1 MSNFEIR
8 GLSPPECLSWFV
20 LAQPTQ
26 RDFIHAGLFWFG
38 EGAYANNLSVIV
50 RELIDTKKSERYKEL
65 REKFAE
71 VLEKPHVK
79 LEGEARYDVKEV
91 LRHNPWRYEQKEL
104 SFPRYREG
112 KRFPVVFGKVG
123 KGGVD
128 RRSGLIFVRLLGID
142 AGEVTRQKIWKAR
155 KRVVEIWQDLT
166 EEQEVRD
173 YLDGVHRF
181 IEICEAG
188 LPDDNFVNDWPYLL
202 RALGY
207 IAPFEFKDFEG
218 AFLLSRAGL
227 FERKITPDE
236 VVKRLQEEKRPQ
248 GEKSG
253 LWKDLRYRY
262 EKQGLQQEE
271 FLQPFYRVYHKEFL
285 EILRKDWRNTLKKIE
300 EGKSSDKAIAVFV
313 EKEKEPAL
321 AQVGYGTFLV
331 PKKKITLYLFYE
343 KSLEQQL
350 EDFKKGFLLLH
361 QEVGRRFLKGV
372 EIEIEAIHPIDRLIY
387 NLNDINKVFKN
398 PSSDPIKHEDSEVL
412 KNPSSGPIKHKD
424 SIGIVFSLL
433 NFACRVQSLRRIR
446 KVENRSP
453 GVIMLLN
460 TDIRE
465 ENGGYTIW
473 DYFSFVYEFF
483 GLPVQT
489 LNRSTIGKI
498 ANCKDAAEARKLQG
512 IYKNLIISL
521 LKDSKALEFDF
532 TGFELP
538 EDMEVYTFLEKPST
552 GFCYKRGEKEHKPL
566 RHFLYEIYL
575 LRVIGKKASIDL
587 YYKTILLTG
596 GLNYEKDYLLR
607 EIQEKA
613 RSEKV
618 RFCFI
623 TAGSWEDSPL
633 HQAIHHADRS
643 DEIRKKSIFV
653 EYSEFPTAYITEKVQ
668 EECMVIY
675 SSEFRTLRERLGV
688 SNDKLTTAIALKPAE
703 VKGRFELVGDEGQ
716 FYHSHL
722 QVFSTETPGW
732 EKETFYIQKKN
743 LFLFTILALSLYESE
758 SFQTPYSKLGL
769 WQKKKT
775 LYLSLRRNNYEYI
788 MPLNAILYEMLYFV
802 NKLPLED
809 SLGQQENPSA

>member
-1 MSNFEIR
+1 MSNLEIR
-8 GLSPPECLSWFV
+8 GLSPPERLSLFV
-20 LAQPTQ
+20 SAQPME

-38 EGAYANNLSVIV
+38 EETYASNLSVIV

-142 AGEVTRQKIWKAR
+142 AGEVTRQKIWEAR
-155 KRVVEIWQDLT
+155 KKMVEIWQELT
-166 EEQEVRD
+166 EVQEVRD
-173 YLDGVHRF
+173 YLYSVHRF
-181 IEICEAG
+181 IDICEAR
-188 LPDDNFVNDWPYLL
+188 LPSGFVNEWPYLL

-218 AFLLSRAGL
+218 VFLLSRAGL
-227 FERKITPDE
+227 FERQITPDE
-236 VVKRLQEEKRPQ
+236 VVKRLQEEK
-248 GEKSG
+248 GG
-253 LWKDLRYRY
+253 LWKDLRYQH
-262 EKQGLQQEE
+262 EEQGRQQEE
-271 FLQPFYRVYHKEFL
+271 FLQPFYQVYHKDFL

-300 EGKSSDKAIAVFV
+300 EGKAPRKAIAVFV

-343 KSLEQQL
+343 ESLEQQL

-361 QEVGRRFLKGV
+361 REVGRRFLKDI
-372 EIEIEAIHPIDRLIY
+372 EIEIEATHPIDRLVY
-387 NLNDINKVFKN
+387 NLNDINKVLKN
-398 PSSDPIKHEDSEVL
+398 PSSGPIKHEDSEVL

-424 SIGIVFSLL
+424 SIEIVFSLL

-465 ENGGYTIW
+465 ENGGYAVW

-489 LNRSTIGKI
+489 LNRSTIEKI
-498 ANCKDAAEARKLQG
+498 ANCKDPEEARKLQG

-552 GFCYKRGEKEHKPL
+552 GFCYKRGEKEQKPL

-575 LRVIGKKASIDL
+575 LRVTGKKASIDL
-587 YYKTILLTG
+587 DYKTILPTG

-607 EIQEKA
+607 EIQDKA

-623 TAGSWEDSPL
+623 TASSWEDSPL
-633 HQAIHHADRS
+633 CQAIDHADRS
-643 DEIRKKSIFV
+643 GEIRKKSVFV

-675 SSEFRTLRERLGV
+675 SSEFRTLQQRLEV
-688 SNDKLTTAIALKPAE
+688 SNDKFTTAIALKPAE

-732 EKETFYIQKKN
+732 EKETFYAQKKN

-788 MPLNAILYEMLYFV
+788 MPLNAILYEMLYFI

-809 SLGQQENPSA
+809 SLGQQETPSA

>member
-1 MSNFEIR
+1 MISPEIR

-20 LAQPTQ
+20 SAQPME

-38 EGAYANNLSVIV
+38 EETYAANLSLIV

-79 LEGEARYDVKEV
+79 LEGEARYDVKKV

-155 KRVVEIWQDLT
+155 KEVVDIWQELT
-166 EEQEVRD
+166 EVQEVRD
-173 YLDGVHRF
+173 YLYSVGRF
-181 IEICEAG
+181 IDICEAG
-188 LPDDNFVNDWPYLL
+188 LPSGFVNEWPYLL

-227 FERKITPDE
+227 FERQITPDE
-236 VVKRLQEEKRPQ
+236 VVKRLQEEK
-248 GEKSG
+248 GG

-262 EKQGLQQEE
+262 EKRGLTQEE
-271 FLQPFYRVYHKEFL
+271 FLQPFHKAYNKDFL

-300 EGKSSDKAIAVFV
+300 EGKASDKAIAVFV
-313 EKEKEPAL
+313 EKEREPAL

-343 KSLEQQL
+343 ESLEPLL
-350 EDFKKGFLLLH
+350 EDFRKGFSLLH
-361 QEVGRRFLKGV
+361 REVGRRFLKDI
-372 EIEIEAIHPIDRLIY
+372 EIEIQAPHPIDRLIY
-387 NLNDINKVFKN
+387 NLNRINEALRN
-398 PSSDPIKHEDSEVL
+398 TSSGHIKHEDS
-412 KNPSSGPIKHKD
+412 IK
-424 SIGIVFSLL
+424 IVFSLL

-465 ENGGYTIW
+465 ENGGYAVW

-489 LNRSTIGKI
+489 LNRSTIEKI
-498 ANCKDAAEARKLQG
+498 ANCKDPEEARKRQG

-538 EDMEVYTFLEKPST
+538 EDLEVYAFLEKPST
-552 GFCYKRGEKEHKPL
+552 GFCYKRGEKEQKPL

-575 LRVIGKKASIDL
+575 LRITGKKASIDL
-587 YYKTILLTG
+587 DYKTIFFTG

-607 EIQEKA
+607 KIQDKA

-633 HQAIHHADRS
+633 HQAIHHAEQS
-643 DEIRKKSIFV
+643 EEIRRRSVFV

-675 SSEFRTLRERLGV
+675 SS
-688 SNDKLTTAIALKPAE
+688 
-703 VKGRFELVGDEGQ
+703 
-716 FYHSHL
+716 
-722 QVFSTETPGW
+722 
-732 EKETFYIQKKN
+732 
-743 LFLFTILALSLYESE
+743 
-758 SFQTPYSKLGL
+758 
-769 WQKKKT
+769 
-775 LYLSLRRNNYEYI
+775 
-788 MPLNAILYEMLYFV
+788 
-802 NKLPLED
+802 
-809 SLGQQENPSA
+809 

>member
-1 MSNFEIR
+1 MSSFEIR
-8 GLSPPECLSWFV
+8 GLSPPEYLSLFV
-20 LAQPTQ
+20 LAQPAE

-38 EGAYANNLSVIV
+38 EETYASNLSVIV

-128 RRSGLIFVRLLGID
+128 RRSGLIFVRLLGIE

-155 KRVVEIWQDLT
+155 KEVVEIWQELT
-166 EEQEVRD
+166 EVQEVRD
-173 YLDGVHRF
+173 YLYSVHRF
-181 IEICEAG
+181 IETCEAG
-188 LPDDNFVNDWPYLL
+188 LPSGYVNDWPYLL

-227 FERKITPDE
+227 FDRKITPDE
-236 VVKRLQEEKRPQ
+236 VVKRLQEEK
-248 GEKSG
+248 GG
-253 LWKDLRYRY
+253 LWEDLEFQC
-262 EKQGLQQEE
+262 EKRGLTQEE
-271 FLQPFYRVYHKEFL
+271 FLQPFHKAYNKDFL

-300 EGKSSDKAIAVFV
+300 EGKSPDKAIAVFV
-313 EKEKEPAL
+313 EKEREPAL

-343 KSLEQQL
+343 ESLKQQL
-350 EDFKKGFLLLH
+350 EDFTKGFSLLH
-361 QEVGRRFLKGV
+361 QEVGRRFLKDI

-387 NLNDINKVFKN
+387 NLNHIN
-398 PSSDPIKHEDSEVL
+398 EVL
-412 KNPSSGPIKHKD
+412 KNPSSGPMKHED
-424 SIGIVFSLL
+424 SIEIVFSLL

-465 ENGGYTIW
+465 ENGGYAVW

-489 LNRSTIGKI
+489 LNRSTIEKI
-498 ANCKDAAEARKLQG
+498 ANCKDPEEARKHQG

-532 TGFELP
+532 SGFELP
-538 EDMEVYTFLEKPST
+538 EDMEVYTFLEKPSA
-552 GFCYKRGEKEHKPL
+552 GFCYKRGEKEQKPL

-575 LRVIGKKASIDL
+575 LRVTGKKASIDL

-607 EIQEKA
+607 EIQDKA

-623 TAGSWEDSPL
+623 TAGSWKDSPL
-633 HQAIHHADRS
+633 CQAIDHAEQS
-643 DEIRKKSIFV
+643 EEIRRKSVFV

-675 SSEFRTLRERLGV
+675 SSEFRALRKRLEI

-703 VKGRFELVGDEGQ
+703 VKGRFEVVGDEGQ

-722 QVFSTETPGW
+722 QVFSTEAPGW

-775 LYLSLRRNNYEYI
+775 LYISLRRNNYEYI
-788 MPLNAILYEMLYFV
+788 MPLNAILCEMLYFV
-802 NKLPLED
+802 NKLPLKA
-809 SLGQQENPSA
+809 SLAQQETPSA

>member
-65 REKFAE
+65 WEKFAE
-71 VLEKPHVK
+71 ALEKPHVK
-79 LEGEARYDVKEV
+79 LEGEARYDLKKV

-104 SFPRYREG
+104 RFPRYWEG

-128 RRSGLIFVRLLGID
+128 RRSGLIFVRLLGIE
-142 AGEVTRQKIWKAR
+142 AGEVTRQKIWEAR

-173 YLDGVHRF
+173 YLYSVHRF

-188 LPDDNFVNDWPYLL
+188 LPSGFVNEWPYIL

-227 FERKITPDE
+227 FERQITPDE

-248 GEKSG
+248 EEKSG

-300 EGKSSDKAIAVFV
+300 EGKAPDKAIAVFI
-313 EKEKEPAL
+313 EKEKEPVL

-350 EDFKKGFLLLH
+350 EDFKKGFSLLH
-361 QEVGRRFLKGV
+361 REVGRRFLKGI

-387 NLNDINKVFKN
+387 NLNHINEALKN
-398 PSSDPIKHEDSEVL
+398 TSSGHIKHA
-412 KNPSSGPIKHKD
+412 D
-424 SIGIVFSLL
+424 SIEIVFSLL

-465 ENGGYTIW
+465 ENGGYAIW

-489 LNRSTIGKI
+489 LNRSTIEKI
-498 ANCKDAAEARKLQG
+498 ANCKDPEEARKLQG

-538 EDMEVYTFLEKPST
+538 EDLEVYAFLEKPSVR
-552 GFCYKRGEKEHKPL
+552 FCYKRGQYKQEEKEQKPL

-575 LRVIGKKASIDL
+575 LRITGKKASIDL
-587 YYKTILLTG
+587 GYKTIFFTG

-633 HQAIHHADRS
+633 YQAIHHAERS

-675 SSEFRTLRERLGV
+675 SSEFRALRERLRV
-688 SNDKLTTAIALKPAE
+688 SNDRLTTAIALKPAE

-732 EKETFYIQKKN
+732 EKETFYAQKKN

-788 MPLNAILYEMLYFV
+788 MPLNAILYEMLYFI

>member
-1 MSNFEIR
+1 MSSFEIR

-20 LAQPTQ
+20 SAQPTE
-26 RDFIHAGLFWFG
+26 RDFIHAGLLWFG
-38 EGAYANNLSVIV
+38 EETYATNLSLIV

-79 LEGEARYDVKEV
+79 LEGEARYDLKKV

-155 KRVVEIWQDLT
+155 KEVVEIWRNLT
-166 EEQEVRD
+166 EVQEVRD
-173 YLDGVHRF
+173 YLYSVGRF
-181 IEICEAG
+181 IDICEAG
-188 LPDDNFVNDWPYLL
+188 LPSGFVNEWPYLL

-227 FERKITPDE
+227 FERQITPDE
-236 VVKRLQEEKRPQ
+236 VVKRLQEEK
-248 GEKSG
+248 GG

-262 EKQGLQQEE
+262 EKRGPQQEE
-271 FLQPFYRVYHKEFL
+271 FLQPFYQVYHKDFL

-300 EGKSSDKAIAVFV
+300 EGKASDKATAVFV
-313 EKEKEPAL
+313 EKEREPAL

-343 KSLEQQL
+343 ESLKPLL
-350 EDFKKGFLLLH
+350 EDFRKGFSLLH
-361 QEVGRRFLKGV
+361 QEVGRRFLKDI
-372 EIEIEAIHPIDRLIY
+372 EIEIEATHPIDRLIY
-387 NLNDINKVFKN
+387 NLNQINKALQN
-398 PSSDPIKHEDSEVL
+398 TSSGHIKHEDSIE
-412 KNPSSGPIKHKD
+412 
-424 SIGIVFSLL
+424 IVFSLL

-460 TDIRE
+460 TDIRQ
-465 ENGGYTIW
+465 ENGGYAIW

-489 LNRSTIGKI
+489 LNRSTIEKI
-498 ANCKDAAEARKLQG
+498 ANCKDPEEARKLQG

-538 EDMEVYTFLEKPST
+538 EDLEVYAFLEKPSVR
-552 GFCYKRGEKEHKPL
+552 FCYKRGGYKQEEEEQKPL

-575 LRVIGKKASIDL
+575 LRVTGKKASIDL

-643 DEIRKKSIFV
+643 GEIRKKSVFV

-675 SSEFRTLRERLGV
+675 SSEFRTLQQRLEV
-688 SNDKLTTAIALKPAE
+688 SNDKFTTAIALKPAE

-732 EKETFYIQKKN
+732 EKETFYAQKKN

-788 MPLNAILYEMLYFV
+788 MPLNAILYEMLYFI

>member
-1 MSNFEIR
+1 MSSFEIR

-20 LAQPTQ
+20 SAQPME

-38 EGAYANNLSVIV
+38 EETYASNLSVIV

-65 REKFAE
+65 RQKFAD

-79 LEGEARYDVKEV
+79 LEGEARYDVKKV
-91 LRHNPWRYEQKEL
+91 LWHNPWRYEQKEL
-104 SFPRYREG
+104 SFPRYKEG

-128 RRSGLIFVRLLGID
+128 RQSGLIFVRLLGID
-142 AGEVTRQKIWKAR
+142 AGEVTRQKIWEAR
-155 KRVVEIWQDLT
+155 KWVVEIWRNLT
-166 EEQEVRD
+166 EVQEVRD
-173 YLDGVHRF
+173 YLYSVDRF
-181 IEICEAG
+181 IDICEAG
-188 LPDDNFVNDWPYLL
+188 LPSGFVNEWPYLL

-227 FERKITPDE
+227 FERQITPDE
-236 VVKRLQEEKRPQ
+236 VVKRLQEEK
-248 GEKSG
+248 GG
-253 LWKDLRYRY
+253 LWKDLEYRY
-262 EKQGLQQEE
+262 EQQGRQQEG
-271 FLQPFYRVYHKEFL
+271 FLQPFYQVYHKDFL

-300 EGKSSDKAIAVFV
+300 EGKASDKATAVFV
-313 EKEKEPAL
+313 EKEREPAL

-343 KSLEQQL
+343 ESLKPLL
-350 EDFKKGFLLLH
+350 EDFKKGFSLLH
-361 QEVGRRFLKGV
+361 REVGRRFLKDI

-387 NLNDINKVFKN
+387 NLNRINEALKN
-398 PSSDPIKHEDSEVL
+398 TSSVHIKHEDSIE
-412 KNPSSGPIKHKD
+412 
-424 SIGIVFSLL
+424 IVFSLL

-446 KVENRSP
+446 KVGNRSP

-465 ENGGYTIW
+465 ENGGYAVW

-489 LNRSTIGKI
+489 LNRSTIEKI
-498 ANCKDAAEARKLQG
+498 TNCKDPEEARKLQG

-552 GFCYKRGEKEHKPL
+552 GFCYKRGEKEQKPL

-575 LRVIGKKASIDL
+575 LRVNGKKASIDL

-643 DEIRKKSIFV
+643 GEIRKKSVFV

-668 EECMVIY
+668 EECMVIH
-675 SSEFRTLRERLGV
+675 SSEFRILRERLKV

-703 VKGRFELVGDEGQ
+703 VKGRFELVGDKGQ

-722 QVFSTETPGW
+722 QVFSTEAPGW

-788 MPLNAILYEMLYFV
+788 MPLNAILYEMLYFIS
-802 NKLPLED
+802 KLPLED

>member
-1 MSNFEIR
+1 MSSFEIR

-20 LAQPTQ
+20 SAQPTE

-38 EGAYANNLSVIV
+38 EKTYASNLSVIV

-65 REKFAE
+65 WEKFAE

-79 LEGEARYDVKEV
+79 LEGEARYDVRDV

-104 SFPRYREG
+104 SFPRYRKGE
-112 KRFPVVFGKVG
+112 RFPVVFGKVG
-123 KGGVD
+123 RGGVD

-142 AGEVTRQKIWKAR
+142 AGEVTRQKIWEAR
-155 KRVVEIWQDLT
+155 KRVVEIWRNLT
-166 EEQEVRD
+166 EVQEVRD
-173 YLDGVHRF
+173 YLYSVHRF
-181 IEICEAG
+181 IDICEAG
-188 LPDDNFVNDWPYLL
+188 LPSGFVNDWPYLL

-218 AFLLSRAGL
+218 VFLLSRAGL
-227 FERKITPDE
+227 FERQITPDE
-236 VVKRLQEEKRPQ
+236 VVKRLQEEK
-248 GEKSG
+248 GG
-253 LWKDLRYRY
+253 LWKDLRYWY
-262 EKQGLQQEE
+262 EERGLQQEE
-271 FLQPFYRVYHKEFL
+271 FLQPFYQVYHKDFL

-300 EGKSSDKAIAVFV
+300 EGKASDKAIAVFV
-313 EKEKEPAL
+313 EKEREPAL

-343 KSLEQQL
+343 ESLKPLL
-350 EDFKKGFLLLH
+350 EDFRKGFSLLH
-361 QEVGRRFLKGV
+361 QEVGRRFLKD
-372 EIEIEAIHPIDRLIY
+372 IEIKIEADHPIDRLVY
-387 NLNDINKVFKN
+387 NLNQINKALQN
-398 PSSDPIKHEDSEVL
+398 T
-412 KNPSSGPIKHKD
+412 SSGHIKHKD
-424 SIGIVFSLL
+424 SIEIVFSLL

-446 KVENRSP
+446 KVGNRSP

-465 ENGGYTIW
+465 ENGGYAVW

-489 LNRSTIGKI
+489 LNRSAIEKI
-498 ANCKDAAEARKLQG
+498 ANCKDPEEARKLQG

-538 EDMEVYTFLEKPST
+538 EDLEVYAFLEKPSVR
-552 GFCYKRGEKEHKPL
+552 FCYKRGQYKQEEKEQKPL

-575 LRVIGKKASIDL
+575 LRITGKKASIDL
-587 YYKTILLTG
+587 DYKTILLTG

-633 HQAIHHADRS
+633 YQAIHHAERS

-675 SSEFRTLRERLGV
+675 SSEFRALQQRLRV
-688 SNDKLTTAIALKPAE
+688 SNDKFTTAIALKPAE

-732 EKETFYIQKKN
+732 EKETFYAQKKN

-788 MPLNAILYEMLYFV
+788 MPLNAILYEMLYFIS
-802 NKLPLED
+802 KLPLED

>member
-1 MSNFEIR
+1 M
-8 GLSPPECLSWFV
+8 
-20 LAQPTQ
+20 AQPTQ

-65 REKFAE
+65 RDKFAE
-71 VLEKPHVK
+71 VLEKPDVK

-91 LRHNPWRYEQKEL
+91 LWHNPWRYEQKEL

-128 RRSGLIFVRLLGID
+128 RRSGLIFVRLLGME
-142 AGEVTRQKIWKAR
+142 AGEVTRRKIWEAR
-155 KRVVEIWQDLT
+155 KRVVEIWQELT
-166 EEQEVRD
+166 EVQEVRD
-173 YLDGVHRF
+173 YLYSVSRF
-181 IEICEAG
+181 IDICEAG

-236 VVKRLQEEKRPQ
+236 IVKRLQEEK
-248 GEKSG
+248 SG
-253 LWKDLRYRY
+253 LWEDLEFQCDKR
-262 EKQGLQQEE
+262 GLTQEE
-271 FLQPFYRVYHKEFL
+271 FLQPFHKVYDKDFL

-300 EGKSSDKAIAVFV
+300 EGKAHDKAIAVFV
-313 EKEKEPAL
+313 EKEREPAL

-372 EIEIEAIHPIDRLIY
+372 EIEIEAIHPIERLIY
-387 NLNDINKVFKN
+387 NLNDINKVLN
-398 PSSDPIKHEDSEVL
+398 PSSDPIKHKDSEVL
-412 KNPSSGPIKHKD
+412 RNPSSGPIKHKD
-424 SIGIVFSLL
+424 SIEIVFSLL
-433 NFACRVQSLRRIR
+433 NFACRVQSLRRIS
-446 KVENRSP
+446 KVKDRSP

-489 LNRSTIGKI
+489 LNRSTIEKI
-498 ANCKDAAEARKLQG
+498 AKCKDPAEARELQG

-532 TGFELP
+532 SGFELP
-538 EDMEVYTFLEKPST
+538 EDMEVYTFLEKPSA
-552 GFCYKRGEKEHKPL
+552 GFCYKRGEKEQKPL

-575 LRVIGKKASIDL
+575 LRVTGKKASIDL

-633 HQAIHHADRS
+633 YRAIHHAERS
-643 DEIRKKSIFV
+643 EEIRRRSVFV

-675 SSEFRTLRERLGV
+675 SSEFRTLRERLKV

-722 QVFSTETPGW
+722 QVFSTEAPGW
-732 EKETFYIQKKN
+732 EKEAFYIQKKN

-775 LYLSLRRNNYEYI
+775 LYISLRRNNYEYI

-802 NKLPLED
+802 NKLPLKD
-809 SLGQQENPSA
+809 SLAQREIQSA

>member
-8 GLSPPECLSWFV
+8 GLSPPESLSWFV

-26 RDFIHAGLFWFG
+26 RDFIHAGLFWFV
-38 EGAYANNLSVIV
+38 EETYASNLSVIV
-50 RELIDTKKSERYKEL
+50 RELIDTKKSERYEEL

-71 VLEKPHVK
+71 ALEKPHVK

-128 RRSGLIFVRLLGID
+128 RRSGLIFVRLLGIE

-236 VVKRLQEEKRPQ
+236 VVKRLQEEK
-248 GEKSG
+248 SG
-253 LWKDLRYRY
+253 LWEDLEYRY
-262 EKQGLQQEE
+262 QKRGYTREE
-271 FLQPFYRVYHKEFL
+271 FLRPFYQAYNKDFL

-313 EKEKEPAL
+313 EKEREPAL

-398 PSSDPIKHEDSEVL
+398 PSSDPIKHKDSEAL
-412 KNPSSGPIKHKD
+412 QSPSSGPIKHKD
-424 SIGIVFSLL
+424 SIEIVFSLL

-473 DYFSFVYEFF
+473 DYFSFIYEFF

-489 LNRSTIGKI
+489 LNRSTIEKI

-532 TGFELP
+532 SGFELP
-538 EDMEVYTFLEKPST
+538 EDMEVYTFLEKPSA
-552 GFCYKRGEKEHKPL
+552 GFCYKRGEKEQKPL

-575 LRVIGKKASIDL
+575 LRVTGKKASIDL

-633 HQAIHHADRS
+633 CQAIHHAEQS

-653 EYSEFPTAYITEKVQ
+653 EYSEFPTAYITEKAQ

-675 SSEFRTLRERLGV
+675 SSEFRTLRERLRV

-703 VKGRFELVGDEGQ
+703 VKGRFEVVGDEGQ

-722 QVFSTETPGW
+722 QVFSTEAPGW

-775 LYLSLRRNNYEYI
+775 LYISLRRNNYEYI

-802 NKLPLED
+802 NKLPLKD
-809 SLGQQENPSA
+809 SLAQRENQSA

>member
-1 MSNFEIR
+1 MSSFEIR
-8 GLSPPECLSWFV
+8 GFSPPECLSLFV
-20 LAQPTQ
+20 LAQPME

-38 EGAYANNLSVIV
+38 EETYATNLSVIV
-50 RELIDTKKSERYKEL
+50 RELIDTKKSERYEGL

-71 VLEKPHVK
+71 ALEKPHVK

-91 LRHNPWRYEQKEL
+91 LWHNPWRYEQKEL

-128 RRSGLIFVRLLGID
+128 RRSGLIFVRLLGIE

-155 KRVVEIWQDLT
+155 KEVVEIWQELT
-166 EEQEVRD
+166 EVQEVRD
-173 YLDGVHRF
+173 YLYSVHEF

-188 LPDDNFVNDWPYLL
+188 LPAGFVNDWPYLL

-227 FERKITPDE
+227 FERKITPE
-236 VVKRLQEEKRPQ
+236 EIVKRLQEEKRPQ
-248 GEKSG
+248 EEKSG
-253 LWKDLRYRY
+253 LWKDLEYRY
-262 EKQGLQQEE
+262 QQRGYTQEE
-271 FLQPFYRVYHKEFL
+271 FLRPFYQAYNKDFL

-300 EGKSSDKAIAVFV
+300 EGKAPDKAIAVFI

-350 EDFKKGFLLLH
+350 EDFKKGFSLLH
-361 QEVGRRFLKGV
+361 QEVGRRFLKGI

-387 NLNDINKVFKN
+387 NLNDINKVLKN
-398 PSSDPIKHEDSEVL
+398 PSSDPIKHKHSEAL
-412 KNPSSGPIKHKD
+412 QSPSSGPIKHKD
-424 SIGIVFSLL
+424 SIEIVFSLL

-460 TDIRE
+460 ADIRE
-465 ENGGYTIW
+465 ENGGYAIW
-473 DYFSFVYEFF
+473 DYFSFIYEFF

-489 LNRSTIGKI
+489 LNRSTIEKI
-498 ANCKDAAEARKLQG
+498 AKCKDPAEARKLQG

-532 TGFELP
+532 SGFELP
-538 EDMEVYTFLEKPST
+538 EDMEVYTFLEKPSA
-552 GFCYKRGEKEHKPL
+552 GFCYKRREKEQKPL

-575 LRVIGKKASIDL
+575 LRVTGKKASIDL

-633 HQAIHHADRS
+633 HQAIHHAEQS
-643 DEIRKKSIFV
+643 EEIRRKSVFV

-675 SSEFRTLRERLGV
+675 SSEFRALRERLRV

-703 VKGRFELVGDEGQ
+703 VKGRFELIEDEGQ

-722 QVFSTETPGW
+722 QVFSTEAPGW

-775 LYLSLRRNNYEYI
+775 LYISLRRNNYEYI

-802 NKLPLED
+802 NKLPLKD
-809 SLGQQENPSA
+809 SLAQQETPSA

>member
-38 EGAYANNLSVIV
+38 EKTYASNLSVIV

-91 LRHNPWRYEQKEL
+91 LWHNPWRYEQKEL
-104 SFPRYREG
+104 SFPRYKKGE
-112 KRFPVVFGKVG
+112 RFPVVFGKVG

-128 RRSGLIFVRLLGID
+128 RRSGLIFVRLLGIE
-142 AGEVTRQKIWKAR
+142 AGEVTRQKIWEAR

-173 YLDGVHRF
+173 YLYSVHRF
-181 IEICEAG
+181 IDICEAG
-188 LPDDNFVNDWPYLL
+188 LPSGFVNEWPYLL

-227 FERKITPDE
+227 FERQITPDE
-236 VVKRLQEEKRPQ
+236 VVKRPQE
-248 GEKSG
+248 EKSG

-262 EKQGLQQEE
+262 EKQGIQQEE
-271 FLQPFYRVYHKEFL
+271 FLQPFYRVYHKDFL

-300 EGKSSDKAIAVFV
+300 EGKARNKAIAVFV
-313 EKEKEPAL
+313 EKEREPAL

-343 KSLEQQL
+343 ESLEPRL

-361 QEVGRRFLKGV
+361 QEVGRRFLKDI
-372 EIEIEAIHPIDRLIY
+372 EIEIIEANHPIDRLVY
-387 NLNDINKVFKN
+387 NLNQINKALQN
-398 PSSDPIKHEDSEVL
+398 T
-412 KNPSSGPIKHKD
+412 SSGHIKHKD
-424 SIGIVFSLL
+424 SIEIVFSLL
-433 NFACRVQSLRRIR
+433 NFTCRVQSLRRIR
-446 KVENRSP
+446 KVGNRSP

-460 TDIRE
+460 TDIRQ
-465 ENGGYTIW
+465 ENGGYAVW

-489 LNRSTIGKI
+489 LNRSTIEKI
-498 ANCKDAAEARKLQG
+498 ANCKDPEEARKLQG

-532 TGFELP
+532 SGFELP
-538 EDMEVYTFLEKPST
+538 EDLEVYTFLEKPST
-552 GFCYKRGEKEHKPL
+552 GFCYKRGEKEQKPL
-566 RHFLYEIYL
+566 RHFLHEIYL
-575 LRVIGKKASIDL
+575 LRVTGKKASIDL

-633 HQAIHHADRS
+633 YQAIHHAERS

-675 SSEFRTLRERLGV
+675 SSEFRALRERLRV
-688 SNDKLTTAIALKPAE
+688 SNDRLTTAIALKPAE

-716 FYHSHL
+716 FYHSYL

-732 EKETFYIQKKN
+732 EKETFYAQKKN

-809 SLGQQENPSA
+809 SLGQQEKLSA

>member
-1 MSNFEIR
+1 VS
-8 GLSPPECLSWFV
+8 
-20 LAQPTQ
+20 AQPTE

-38 EGAYANNLSVIV
+38 EETYASNLSVIV

-65 REKFAE
+65 RRKFAE

-79 LEGEARYDVKEV
+79 LEGEARYDVKKV

-104 SFPRYREG
+104 SFPRYWEG

-142 AGEVTRQKIWKAR
+142 AGEVTRQKIWEAR
-155 KRVVEIWQDLT
+155 KRVVEIWRNLT
-166 EEQEVRD
+166 EVQEVRD
-173 YLDGVHRF
+173 YLYSVGRF
-181 IEICEAG
+181 IDICEAG
-188 LPDDNFVNDWPYLL
+188 LPSGFVNEWPYLL

-227 FERKITPDE
+227 FERQITPDE
-236 VVKRLQEEKRPQ
+236 VVKRLQEEK
-248 GEKSG
+248 GG
-253 LWKDLRYRY
+253 LWEDLRYRY
-262 EKQGLQQEE
+262 EEGGLQQEE
-271 FLQPFYRVYHKEFL
+271 FLQPFYRVYHKDFL

-300 EGKSSDKAIAVFV
+300 EGKASDKAIAVFV
-313 EKEKEPAL
+313 EKEREPAL

-343 KSLEQQL
+343 ESLEPLL

-361 QEVGRRFLKGV
+361 REVGRRFLKDI
-372 EIEIEAIHPIDRLIY
+372 EIEIEATHPIDRLVY
-387 NLNDINKVFKN
+387 NLNQINKALQN
-398 PSSDPIKHEDSEVL
+398 TSSGHIKHEDSIE
-412 KNPSSGPIKHKD
+412 
-424 SIGIVFSLL
+424 IVFSLL

-446 KVENRSP
+446 KVGNRSP

-465 ENGGYTIW
+465 ENGGYAVW

-489 LNRSTIGKI
+489 LNRSTIEKI
-498 ANCKDAAEARKLQG
+498 ANCKDPEEARKLQG

-538 EDMEVYTFLEKPST
+538 EDMEVYTFLEKPSA
-552 GFCYKRGEKEHKPL
+552 GFCYKRGEKEQKPL

-575 LRVIGKKASIDL
+575 LRVTGKKASIDL
-587 YYKTILLTG
+587 DYKTIFFTG

-633 HQAIHHADRS
+633 HQAIHYADRS
-643 DEIRKKSIFV
+643 GEIRKKSVFV

-675 SSEFRTLRERLGV
+675 SSEFRTLRERLRV

-732 EKETFYIQKKN
+732 EKETFYAQKKN

>member
-1 MSNFEIR
+1 MSSFEIR

-38 EGAYANNLSVIV
+38 EETYASNLSVIV

-71 VLEKPHVK
+71 ALEKPHVK

-91 LRHNPWRYEQKEL
+91 LWHNPWRYEQKEL

-142 AGEVTRQKIWKAR
+142 AGEVTRQKVWEAR
-155 KRVVEIWQDLT
+155 KRVVEIWQELT
-166 EEQEVRD
+166 EVQEVRD
-173 YLDGVHRF
+173 YLDGVHEF
-181 IEICEAG
+181 IRTCEAR
-188 LPDDNFVNDWPYLL
+188 LPPGFVNEWPYLL

-236 VVKRLQEEKRPQ
+236 VVKRLQEEK
-248 GEKSG
+248 GG
-253 LWKDLRYRY
+253 LWKDLRYQY
-262 EKQGLQQEE
+262 DDQGRQQEE
-271 FLQPFYRVYHKEFL
+271 FLQPFYQVYHKDFL

-300 EGKSSDKAIAVFV
+300 EGKAHDKAIAVFV

-387 NLNDINKVFKN
+387 NLNHINEVLRN
-398 PSSDPIKHEDSEVL
+398 PSSGPIKHKDSEVL
-412 KNPSSGPIKHKD
+412 KNPSSGPVKHKD

-460 TDIRE
+460 ADIRE
-465 ENGGYTIW
+465 ENGGYAIW

-489 LNRSTIGKI
+489 LNRSTIEKI
-498 ANCKDAAEARKLQG
+498 AKCKGPAEARELQG

-538 EDMEVYTFLEKPST
+538 EDMEVYTFLEKPSA

-575 LRVIGKKASIDL
+575 LRVTGKKASIDL

-633 HQAIHHADRS
+633 HQAIYHAERS

-675 SSEFRTLRERLGV
+675 SSEFRALRERLRV

-703 VKGRFELVGDEGQ
+703 VKGRFELAD

-722 QVFSTETPGW
+722 QVFSTEAPGW

-775 LYLSLRRNNYEYI
+775 LYISLRRDNYEYI

-802 NKLPLED
+802 NKLPLKD
-809 SLGQQENPSA
+809 SLAQQETPSA

>member
-1 MSNFEIR
+1 MISPEIR
-8 GLSPPECLSWFV
+8 GLSPPERLSCFV
-20 LAQPTQ
+20 LAQPME

-38 EGAYANNLSVIV
+38 EETYATNLSVIV

-128 RRSGLIFVRLLGID
+128 RRSGLIFVRLLEIE

-155 KRVVEIWQDLT
+155 KEVVEIWRNLT
-166 EEQEVRD
+166 EVQEVQD
-173 YLDGVHRF
+173 YLYSVDRF
-181 IEICEAG
+181 IDICEAR
-188 LPDDNFVNDWPYLL
+188 LPSGFVNDWPYLL

-236 VVKRLQEEKRPQ
+236 VVKRLQEEK
-248 GEKSG
+248 GG

-262 EKQGLQQEE
+262 EEQGLQQEK
-271 FLQPFYRVYHKEFL
+271 FLQPFYQVYHKDFL

-300 EGKSSDKAIAVFV
+300 EGKAPDKATAVFV
-313 EKEKEPAL
+313 EKEREPAL

-343 KSLEQQL
+343 ESLKPLL
-350 EDFKKGFLLLH
+350 EDFRKGFSLLH
-361 QEVGRRFLKGV
+361 QEVGRRFLKDI

-387 NLNDINKVFKN
+387 NLNRINEALKN
-398 PSSDPIKHEDSEVL
+398 TSSGHIKHEDSIE
-412 KNPSSGPIKHKD
+412 
-424 SIGIVFSLL
+424 IVFSLL

-446 KVENRSP
+446 KVGNRSP

-465 ENGGYTIW
+465 ENGGYAVW

-489 LNRSTIGKI
+489 LNRSTIEKI
-498 ANCKDAAEARKLQG
+498 ANCKDPEEARKLQG

-538 EDMEVYTFLEKPST
+538 EDLEVYAFLEKPST
-552 GFCYKRGEKEHKPL
+552 GFCYKRGEKEQKPL

-607 EIQEKA
+607 EIQDKA

-633 HQAIHHADRS
+633 HQAIHHAERS

-675 SSEFRTLRERLGV
+675 SSEFRALQQRLEV

-732 EKETFYIQKKN
+732 EKETFYAQKKN

-769 WQKKKT
+769 WQKKET

-788 MPLNAILYEMLYFV
+788 MPLNAILYEMLYFI

>member
-71 VLEKPHVK
+71 ALEKPHVK

-91 LRHNPWRYEQKEL
+91 LRHNPWRYERKEL
-104 SFPRYREG
+104 SFPRYWEG

-123 KGGVD
+123 RGGVD
-128 RRSGLIFVRLLGID
+128 RRSGLIFVRLLKIE
-142 AGEVTRQKIWKAR
+142 AGEVTRQKIWEAR
-155 KRVVEIWQDLT
+155 KRVVEIWQDFT

-173 YLDGVHRF
+173 YLYSVHRF

-202 RALGY
+202 RALWY
-207 IAPFEFKDFEG
+207 IAPFEFKAFEG

-236 VVKRLQEEKRPQ
+236 VVKRLQEEK
-248 GEKSG
+248 GG

-262 EKQGLQQEE
+262 EEGGLQKEK
-271 FLQPFYRVYHKEFL
+271 FLQPFYRVYHKDFL

-300 EGKSSDKAIAVFV
+300 EGKASDKAIAVFV
-313 EKEKEPAL
+313 EKEREPAL

-343 KSLEQQL
+343 ESLKQQL
-350 EDFKKGFLLLH
+350 EDFKKGFSLLH
-361 QEVGRRFLKGV
+361 REVGRRFLKDI

-387 NLNDINKVFKN
+387 NLNHINKVLKN
-398 PSSDPIKHEDSEVL
+398 PSSGPIKHEDSEVL

-424 SIGIVFSLL
+424 SIEIVFSLL

-460 TDIRE
+460 TDIRQ
-465 ENGGYTIW
+465 ENGGYAVW

-489 LNRSTIGKI
+489 LNRSTIEKI
-498 ANCKDAAEARKLQG
+498 ANCKDPEEARKLQG

-538 EDMEVYTFLEKPST
+538 EDMEVYAFLEKPST
-552 GFCYKRGEKEHKPL
+552 GFCYKRGEKEQKPL

-575 LRVIGKKASIDL
+575 LRVSGKKASIDL

-633 HQAIHHADRS
+633 HQAIHHAERS

-675 SSEFRTLRERLGV
+675 SSEFRTLRERLRV
-688 SNDKLTTAIALKPAE
+688 SNDKFTTAIALKPAE

-732 EKETFYIQKKN
+732 EKETFYAQKKN

-809 SLGQQENPSA
+809 SLTQQETPST

>member
-1 MSNFEIR
+1 MISPEIR
-8 GLSPPECLSWFV
+8 GLSPPERLSCFV
-20 LAQPTQ
+20 LAQPME

-38 EGAYANNLSVIV
+38 EETYATNLSVIV

-128 RRSGLIFVRLLGID
+128 RRSGLIFVRLLEIE

-155 KRVVEIWQDLT
+155 KEVVEIWRNLT
-166 EEQEVRD
+166 EVQEVQD
-173 YLDGVHRF
+173 YLYSVDRF
-181 IEICEAG
+181 IDICEAR
-188 LPDDNFVNDWPYLL
+188 LPSGFVNDWPYLL

-236 VVKRLQEEKRPQ
+236 VVKRLQEEK
-248 GEKSG
+248 GG

-262 EKQGLQQEE
+262 EEQGLQQEK
-271 FLQPFYRVYHKEFL
+271 FLQPFYQVYHKDFL

-300 EGKSSDKAIAVFV
+300 EGKAPDKATAVFV
-313 EKEKEPAL
+313 EKEREPAL

-343 KSLEQQL
+343 ESLKPLL
-350 EDFKKGFLLLH
+350 EDFRKGFSLLH
-361 QEVGRRFLKGV
+361 QEVGRRFLKDI

-387 NLNDINKVFKN
+387 NLNRINEALKN
-398 PSSDPIKHEDSEVL
+398 TSSGHIKHEDSIE
-412 KNPSSGPIKHKD
+412 
-424 SIGIVFSLL
+424 IVFSLL

-446 KVENRSP
+446 KVGNRSP

-465 ENGGYTIW
+465 ENGGYAVW

-489 LNRSTIGKI
+489 LNRSTIEKI
-498 ANCKDAAEARKLQG
+498 ANCKDPEEARKLQG

-538 EDMEVYTFLEKPST
+538 EDLEVYAFLEKPST
-552 GFCYKRGEKEHKPL
+552 GFCYKRGEKEQKPL

-607 EIQEKA
+607 EIQDKA

-633 HQAIHHADRS
+633 HQAIHHAERS

-675 SSEFRTLRERLGV
+675 SSEFRALQQRLEV

-732 EKETFYIQKKN
+732 EKETFYAQKKN

-769 WQKKKT
+769 WQKKET

-809 SLGQQENPSA
+809 SLTQQETPST

>member
-1 MSNFEIR
+1 
-8 GLSPPECLSWFV
+8 V

-65 REKFAE
+65 WEKFAE

-79 LEGEARYDVKEV
+79 LEGEARYDVKKV

-128 RRSGLIFVRLLGID
+128 RRSGLIFVRLLGIE
-142 AGEVTRQKIWKAR
+142 AGEVTRQKIWEAR
-155 KRVVEIWQDLT
+155 KRGVEIWQDLT

-173 YLDGVHRF
+173 YLYSVHRF

-188 LPDDNFVNDWPYLL
+188 LPSGFVNEWPYIL

-227 FERKITPDE
+227 FERQITPDE
-236 VVKRLQEEKRPQ
+236 VVKRLQEEK
-248 GEKSG
+248 GG
-253 LWKDLRYRY
+253 LWKDLKYWY
-262 EKQGLQQEE
+262 EDRGLQQEE
-271 FLQPFYRVYHKEFL
+271 FLQPFYQVYHKDFL

-300 EGKSSDKAIAVFV
+300 EGKAPGKAIAVFV
-313 EKEKEPAL
+313 EKEREPAL

-343 KSLEQQL
+343 ESLEPLL
-350 EDFKKGFLLLH
+350 EDFKKGFSLLH
-361 QEVGRRFLKGV
+361 REVGRRFLKDI
-372 EIEIEAIHPIDRLIY
+372 EIEIQDTHPIDRLIY
-387 NLNDINKVFKN
+387 NLNDINEVLN
-398 PSSDPIKHEDSEVL
+398 PSSDPIKHKDSEALQSPSSGPIKHKDSEVL
-412 KNPSSGPIKHKD
+412 RNPSSGPIKHKD
-424 SIGIVFSLL
+424 SIKIVFSLL

-446 KVENRSP
+446 KVGNRSP

-465 ENGGYTIW
+465 ENGGYAVW
-473 DYFSFVYEFF
+473 DYFSFIYEFF

-489 LNRSTIGKI
+489 LNRSTIEKI
-498 ANCKDAAEARKLQG
+498 ANCKDPEEARKLQG

-532 TGFELP
+532 SGFELP

-552 GFCYKRGEKEHKPL
+552 GFCYKRGEKEQKPL

-575 LRVIGKKASIDL
+575 LRVTGKKASIDL
-587 YYKTILLTG
+587 DYKTILLTG
-596 GLNYEKDYLLR
+596 GLNYEKDYLVR

-643 DEIRKKSIFV
+643 GEIRKKSVFV

-688 SNDKLTTAIALKPAE
+688 SNDKFTTAIALKPAE

-732 EKETFYIQKKN
+732 EKETFYAQKKN

-809 SLGQQENPSA
+809 SLGQQEKPSA

>member
-1 MSNFEIR
+1 MSSFEIR
-8 GLSPPECLSWFV
+8 GLSHPECLSWFV
-20 LAQPTQ
+20 LAQPTL

-38 EGAYANNLSVIV
+38 EEAYANNLSVIV

-91 LRHNPWRYEQKEL
+91 LWHNPWRYEQKEL

-128 RRSGLIFVRLLGID
+128 RRSGLIFVRLLGME
-142 AGEVTRQKIWKAR
+142 AGEVTRRKIWEAR
-155 KRVVEIWQDLT
+155 RRVVEIWQSLT
-166 EEQEVRD
+166 EVQEVRD
-173 YLDGVHRF
+173 YLDSVHRF

-188 LPDDNFVNDWPYLL
+188 LPDDNFVNEWPYLL

-227 FERKITPDE
+227 FERKITPE
-236 VVKRLQEEKRPQ
+236 EIVKRLQEEK
-248 GEKSG
+248 SG
-253 LWKDLRYRY
+253 LWEDLEFQCDKR
-262 EKQGLQQEE
+262 GLTQEE
-271 FLQPFYRVYHKEFL
+271 FLQPFHKAYDKDFL
-285 EILRKDWRNTLKKIE
+285 EILRRDWRNTLKKIE
-300 EGKSSDKAIAVFV
+300 EGKTSDAIAVFV

-350 EDFKKGFLLLH
+350 EDFKKGFSLLH
-361 QEVGRRFLKGV
+361 QEVGGRFLKGV
-372 EIEIEAIHPIDRLIY
+372 KIEIEAIHPIDRLIY
-387 NLNDINKVFKN
+387 NLNHIN
-398 PSSDPIKHEDSEVL
+398 EVL
-412 KNPSSGPIKHKD
+412 KNPPSGPIKHAD
-424 SIGIVFSLL
+424 SIEVVFSLL
-433 NFACRVQSLRRIR
+433 NFACRVQSLRRIG
-446 KVENRSP
+446 KVEDRSP

-460 TDIRE
+460 ADIRE
-465 ENGGYTIW
+465 ENGGYAIW
-473 DYFSFVYEFF
+473 DYFSFIYEFF

-489 LNRSTIGKI
+489 LNRSTIEKI
-498 ANCKDAAEARKLQG
+498 ANCKDAAEARKIQG

-532 TGFELP
+532 SGFELP
-538 EDMEVYTFLEKPST
+538 KDMEVYTFLEKPSA
-552 GFCYKRGEKEHKPL
+552 GFCYKLGEKEHKPL

-575 LRVIGKKASIDL
+575 LRVTGEKASIDL

-596 GLNYEKDYLLR
+596 GLNYEKDYLVR

-633 HQAIHHADRS
+633 HQAIHHAERS

-675 SSEFRTLRERLGV
+675 SSEFRTLRERLKV

-703 VKGRFELVGDEGQ
+703 VKGRFELVGDGGQ

-722 QVFSTETPGW
+722 QVFSTEAPGW

-775 LYLSLRRNNYEYI
+775 LYISLRRNNYEYI

-802 NKLPLED
+802 NKLPLQD
-809 SLGQQENPSA
+809 SLAQRENQSA

>member
-1 MSNFEIR
+1 
-8 GLSPPECLSWFV
+8 V
-20 LAQPTQ
+20 LAQPAE

-38 EGAYANNLSVIV
+38 EETYASNLSVIV

-71 VLEKPHVK
+71 ALEKPDVK

-91 LRHNPWRYEQKEL
+91 LWHNPWRYEQKEL

-128 RRSGLIFVRLLGID
+128 RRSGLIFVRLLGIE
-142 AGEVTRQKIWKAR
+142 AGEVTRQKIWEAR
-155 KRVVEIWQDLT
+155 KEVVELWRDLT

-173 YLDGVHRF
+173 YLYSVHRF
-181 IEICEAG
+181 IETCEAG
-188 LPDDNFVNDWPYLL
+188 LPPGFVNEWPYLL

-227 FERKITPDE
+227 FERKITPNE
-236 VVKRLQEEKRPQ
+236 IVKRLQEEK
-248 GEKSG
+248 GG
-253 LWKDLRYRY
+253 LWKDLRHRY
-262 EKQGLQQEE
+262 EKRGLTQEE
-271 FLQPFYRVYHKEFL
+271 FLQPFQKAYNKDFL

-300 EGKSSDKAIAVFV
+300 EGKASDKAIVVFV
-313 EKEKEPAL
+313 EKEREPAL

-343 KSLEQQL
+343 ESLKPQL
-350 EDFKKGFLLLH
+350 EDFKKGFSLLH

-372 EIEIEAIHPIDRLIY
+372 EIEIEATHPIDRLIY
-387 NLNDINKVFKN
+387 NLNHIN
-398 PSSDPIKHEDSEVL
+398 EVL
-412 KNPSSGPIKHKD
+412 QNPSSGPIKHAD
-424 SIGIVFSLL
+424 SIEVVFSLL

-446 KVENRSP
+446 KVENKSP

-473 DYFSFVYEFF
+473 DYFSFIYEFF

-489 LNRSTIGKI
+489 LNRSTIEKI
-498 ANCKDAAEARKLQG
+498 ANCKDPEEARKLQG

-532 TGFELP
+532 SGFELP
-538 EDMEVYTFLEKPST
+538 EDMEVYTFLEKPSA
-552 GFCYKRGEKEHKPL
+552 GFCYKRGEKEQKPL

-575 LRVIGKKASIDL
+575 LRVTGKKASIDL

-633 HQAIHHADRS
+633 HQAIYHAERS

-675 SSEFRTLRERLGV
+675 SSEFRALQQRLGV
-688 SNDKLTTAIALKPAE
+688 TNDKLTTAIALKPAE
-703 VKGRFELVGDEGQ
+703 VKGRFELAEDEGQ

-722 QVFSTETPGW
+722 QVFSTEAPGW

-775 LYLSLRRNNYEYI
+775 LYISLRRNNYEYI

-802 NKLPLED
+802 NKLPLKD
-809 SLGQQENPSA
+809 SLAQRENQSA

>member
-1 MSNFEIR
+1 
-8 GLSPPECLSWFV
+8 V

-38 EGAYANNLSVIV
+38 EKTYATNLSVIV

-65 REKFAE
+65 RDKFAE
-71 VLEKPHVK
+71 VLEKSHVK

-123 KGGVD
+123 RGGVD
-128 RRSGLIFVRLLGID
+128 RRSGLIFVRLLGIE

-155 KRVVEIWQDLT
+155 KEVVKIWQDLT

-202 RALGY
+202 RALWY

-227 FERKITPDE
+227 FERQITPDE
-236 VVKRLQEEKRPQ
+236 VVKRLQEEK
-248 GEKSG
+248 GG
-253 LWKDLRYRY
+253 LWKDLRHRY
-262 EKQGLQQEE
+262 EEEGRQQEE
-271 FLQPFYRVYHKEFL
+271 FLQPFYQAYNKDFL
-285 EILRKDWRNTLKKIE
+285 EILRKDWRNTLKKIA
-300 EGKSSDKAIAVFV
+300 EGKASDKAIAVFV
-313 EKEKEPAL
+313 EKESEPAL

-343 KSLEQQL
+343 KSLQPLL
-350 EDFKKGFLLLH
+350 EDFRKGFSLLH
-361 QEVGRRFLKGV
+361 REVGRRFLKDI
-372 EIEIEAIHPIDRLIY
+372 EIEIEAIHPIDRLVY
-387 NLNDINKVFKN
+387 NLKDINEALKN
-398 PSSDPIKHEDSEVL
+398 TSSGHIKHEDSIE
-412 KNPSSGPIKHKD
+412 
-424 SIGIVFSLL
+424 IVFSLL

-446 KVENRSP
+446 KVGNRSP

-465 ENGGYTIW
+465 ENGGYAIW
-473 DYFSFVYEFF
+473 DYFSFIYEFF

-489 LNRSTIGKI
+489 LNRSTIEKI

-552 GFCYKRGEKEHKPL
+552 GFCYKRGEKEQKPL

-575 LRVIGKKASIDL
+575 LRVTGKKASIDL
-587 YYKTILLTG
+587 DYKTILLTG

-607 EIQEKA
+607 EIQDKA

-633 HQAIHHADRS
+633 HQAIHHADRGG
-643 DEIRKKSIFV
+643 EIRKKSVFV

-675 SSEFRTLRERLGV
+675 SSEFRTLRERLRV

-732 EKETFYIQKKN
+732 EKETFYVQKKN

>member
-1 MSNFEIR
+1 MSSFEIR
-8 GLSPPECLSWFV
+8 GLSHPECLSWFV

-38 EGAYANNLSVIV
+38 EGAYASNLSVIV

-79 LEGEARYDVKEV
+79 LGGEARYDVKEV
-91 LRHNPWRYEQKEL
+91 LWHNPWRYEQKEL

-142 AGEVTRQKIWKAR
+142 AGEITRQKIWEAR
-155 KRVVEIWQDLT
+155 KRVVEIWQNLT

-173 YLDGVHRF
+173 YLYSVHRF
-181 IEICEAG
+181 IDICEAG
-188 LPDDNFVNDWPYLL
+188 LPSGFVNEWPYLL

-236 VVKRLQEEKRPQ
+236 VVKRLQEEK
-248 GEKSG
+248 GG
-253 LWKDLRYRY
+253 LWKDLKYWY
-262 EKQGLQQEE
+262 EDRGLQQEE
-271 FLQPFYRVYHKEFL
+271 FLQPFYQVYHKDFL

-300 EGKSSDKAIAVFV
+300 EGKAPDKAIAVFV

-350 EDFKKGFLLLH
+350 EDFKKGFSLLH

-387 NLNDINKVFKN
+387 NLNHIN
-398 PSSDPIKHEDSEVL
+398 EVL
-412 KNPSSGPIKHKD
+412 KNPPSGPVKHED
-424 SIGIVFSLL
+424 SIEVVFSLL

-446 KVENRSP
+446 KVEDRSP

-473 DYFSFVYEFF
+473 DYFSFIYEFF

-489 LNRSTIGKI
+489 LNRSTIEKI
-498 ANCKDAAEARKLQG
+498 ANCKDPEEARKLQA

-532 TGFELP
+532 GGFELP
-538 EDMEVYTFLEKPST
+538 EDMEVYTFLEKPSA
-552 GFCYKRGEKEHKPL
+552 GFCYKRGEKEQKPL

-575 LRVIGKKASIDL
+575 LRVTGEKASIDL
-587 YYKTILLTG
+587 YYKTILLTR

-613 RSEKV
+613 RSDKV

-623 TAGSWEDSPL
+623 TASSWEDSPL
-633 HQAIHHADRS
+633 HQAIHHAERS

-675 SSEFRTLRERLGV
+675 SSEFRTLRERLRV

-703 VKGRFELVGDEGQ
+703 VKGRFELVEDKSQ

-722 QVFSTETPGW
+722 QVFSTEAPGW

-775 LYLSLRRNNYEYI
+775 LYISLRRNNYEYI

-802 NKLPLED
+802 NKLPLKD
-809 SLGQQENPSA
+809 SLAQQKTPSA

>member
-1 MSNFEIR
+1 MSSFEIR

-38 EGAYANNLSVIV
+38 ERAYANNLSVIV

-71 VLEKPHVK
+71 ALEKPHVK

-91 LRHNPWRYEQKEL
+91 LWHNPWRYEQKEL

-128 RRSGLIFVRLLGID
+128 RRSGLIFVRLLGIE
-142 AGEVTRQKIWKAR
+142 AGEVTRQKIWEAR
-155 KRVVEIWQDLT
+155 KRVVELWRDLT
-166 EEQEVRD
+166 EVQEVRD

-236 VVKRLQEEKRPQ
+236 VVKRLQEEKD
-248 GEKSG
+248 G
-253 LWKDLRYRY
+253 LWEDLEYRY
-262 EKQGLQQEE
+262 QKRGYTREE
-271 FLQPFYRVYHKEFL
+271 FLRPFYQAYNKDFL

-300 EGKSSDKAIAVFV
+300 EGKAPGKAIAVFV

-343 KSLEQQL
+343 ESLKQQL

-361 QEVGRRFLKGV
+361 REVGRRFLKGI

-387 NLNDINKVFKN
+387 NLNHIN
-398 PSSDPIKHEDSEVL
+398 EVL
-412 KNPSSGPIKHKD
+412 KNPPSGPIKHAD
-424 SIGIVFSLL
+424 SIEVVFSLL

-460 TDIRE
+460 ADIRD
-465 ENGGYTIW
+465 ENGGYAIW

-489 LNRSTIGKI
+489 LNRSTIEKI
-498 ANCKDAAEARKLQG
+498 AKCKDPAEARELQG

-532 TGFELP
+532 SGFELP
-538 EDMEVYTFLEKPST
+538 EDMEVYTFLEKPSA
-552 GFCYKRGEKEHKPL
+552 GFCYKRGEKEQKPL

-575 LRVIGKKASIDL
+575 LRVTGKKASIDL

-633 HQAIHHADRS
+633 HQAIHHAERS

-675 SSEFRTLRERLGV
+675 SSEFKTLRERLRV

-703 VKGRFELVGDEGQ
+703 VKGRFELVEDGGQ

-722 QVFSTETPGW
+722 QVFSTEAPGW

-775 LYLSLRRNNYEYI
+775 LYISLRRNNYEYI

-802 NKLPLED
+802 NKLPLKD
-809 SLGQQENPSA
+809 FLAQRENQSA

>member
-1 MSNFEIR
+1 MSSFEIR
-8 GLSPPECLSWFV
+8 GLSHPECLSWFV

-38 EGAYANNLSVIV
+38 ERAYATNLSVIV

-65 REKFAE
+65 RDKFAE

-79 LEGEARYDVKEV
+79 LEGEARYDLRKV
-91 LRHNPWRYEQKEL
+91 LRHNPWRYERKEL
-104 SFPRYREG
+104 SFPRYWEG

-128 RRSGLIFVRLLGID
+128 RRSGLIFVRLLGVD
-142 AGEVTRQKIWKAR
+142 AGEVTRQKIWEAR
-155 KRVVEIWQDLT
+155 KRVVEIWRNLT

-173 YLDGVHRF
+173 YLDGVHEF

-188 LPDDNFVNDWPYLL
+188 LSPGFVNEWPYLL

-248 GEKSG
+248 EEERPQEKKSG
-253 LWKDLRYRY
+253 LWKDLRYWY

-271 FLQPFYRVYHKEFL
+271 FFQPFYQAYNKDFL

-300 EGKSSDKAIAVFV
+300 EGKTSDAIAVFV
-313 EKEKEPAL
+313 EKEREPAL

-343 KSLEQQL
+343 ESLEPLL
-350 EDFKKGFLLLH
+350 EDFRKGFSLLH
-361 QEVGRRFLKGV
+361 REVGRRFLKDI
-372 EIEIEAIHPIDRLIY
+372 EIEIETIHPIDRLIY
-387 NLNDINKVFKN
+387 NLNHINKVLEN
-398 PSSDPIKHEDSEVL
+398 PSSVPIKREDSIE
-412 KNPSSGPIKHKD
+412 
-424 SIGIVFSLL
+424 IVFSLL

-446 KVENRSP
+446 KVGNRSP
-453 GVIMLLN
+453 GVTMLLN
-460 TDIRE
+460 TDVRE
-465 ENGGYTIW
+465 ENGGYAIW
-473 DYFSFVYEFF
+473 DYFSFIYEFF

-489 LNRSTIGKI
+489 LNRSTIEKI
-498 ANCKDAAEARKLQG
+498 ANCKDPEEARKLQG

-538 EDMEVYTFLEKPST
+538 EDLEVYAFLEKPST
-552 GFCYKRGEKEHKPL
+552 GFCYKRGEKEQKPL

-575 LRVIGKKASIDL
+575 LRVTEKKASIDL
-587 YYKTILLTG
+587 DYKTILLTG
-596 GLNYEKDYLLR
+596 GLSYEKDYLLR
-607 EIQEKA
+607 EIQDKA

-643 DEIRKKSIFV
+643 EEIRKKSVFV

-675 SSEFRTLRERLGV
+675 SSEFRTLRERLKV

-703 VKGRFELVGDEGQ
+703 VKGRFELVGDGGQ

-732 EKETFYIQKKN
+732 EKETFYAQKKN

-788 MPLNAILYEMLYFV
+788 MPLNAILYEMLYFI

-809 SLGQQENPSA
+809 SLGQQGNPSA